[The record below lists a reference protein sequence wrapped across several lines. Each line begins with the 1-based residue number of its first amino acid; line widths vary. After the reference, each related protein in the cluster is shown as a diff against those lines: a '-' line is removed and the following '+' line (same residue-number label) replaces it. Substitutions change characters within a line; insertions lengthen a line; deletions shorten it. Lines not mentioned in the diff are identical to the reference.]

1 MQTNCILIASNFV
14 NHSPYWLQVKLL
26 NSLLFYLF
34 AFVIHSWHRKFVT
47 VDVTAMFV
55 NNQQGIQQQRQDF
68 DKYFICNQYE
78 ERLAVLNTENIKICG
93 WITKLEAIKMQ
104 FVCISAISAE
114 YLQKIWIFNFPR

>member
-1 MQTNCILIASNFV
+1 MNCTLIASNFV
-14 NHSPYWLQVKLL
+14 NHSPYWLQVKFL

-34 AFVIHSWHRKFVT
+34 TFVINSWHRKFVT

-55 NNQQGIQQQRQDF
+55 NNQQGIQRRQDF
-68 DKYFICNQYE
+68 DKYFICNQYG
-78 ERLAVLNTENIKICG
+78 ERLAVLNTENTKICG

-114 YLQKIWIFNFPR
+114 YLQKI